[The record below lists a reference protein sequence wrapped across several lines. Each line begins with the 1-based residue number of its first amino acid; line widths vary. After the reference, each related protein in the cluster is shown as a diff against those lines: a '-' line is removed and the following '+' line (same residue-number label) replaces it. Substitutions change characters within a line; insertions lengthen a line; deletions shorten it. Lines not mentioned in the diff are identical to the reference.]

1 MMHRAPE
8 TTKDDGSP
16 MLLLNECKPRSSNQT
31 ASKSE
36 ARLEMRIESE
46 KPMLIF
52 NSTGN
57 NLHGYHSLKDRAE
70 RRKDRICEKR
80 QYNSLSRYL
89 YLKYNIA

>member
-16 MLLLNECKPRSSNQT
+16 MLLVNECKPRSSNQT

-57 NLHGYHSLKDRAE
+57 NLHGYPSLKDRAE
-70 RRKDRICEKR
+70 RDERTEFVKR
-80 QYNSLSRYL
+80 DSIIHYL
-89 YLKYNIA
+89 DIYISSTI